1 MKIEVNS
8 TSFLL
13 PNNENWNHLKKD
25 NEIIFSEYGNINNNE
40 NINNKIETEITLF
53 FLPDLFD
60 YFQNDKIHYKSQLK
74 KVKNIIKLIK
84 NKIKLTDKKYIIAV
98 SEYLYNNVI
107 NFSKNINFSNKIKFF
122 FIDEL
127 YDLSKKYNNLF
138 VVDLDIIFSE
148 YGYKNCLDQRNYY
161 MFRCRLSTF
170 GIEII
175 SKNLKDLT
183 DRIKSTNKKVLLVDC
198 DNTLWGG
205 VLAEEGIENIQIGQD
220 GIGVAFSDFQKAII
234 KMKNSGILIVL
245 VSKNE
250 RSDVEKVLKE
260 HQSMILKKKDITTM
274 KVNWN
279 EKSINIK
286 QLSDE
291 LSLGLNSF
299 VFWDDNPIEREK
311 VRAQLKDVEVIEPL
325 SDVTSWPK
333 QLLEYKGFSKSII
346 SKEDGA
352 KTKQYKIRE
361 KFEQDK
367 HSSRDEINYLK
378 SIKIKP
384 TILKID
390 KSTINRTVQM
400 CQKTN
405 QFNLRTKKYDTSDIL
420 KLDNTNISFLV
431 KLKDSYGDH
440 GIVSFI
446 SLKIVNDKFIFID
459 TFLMSCRILGRYLEF
474 WILNEIKKIAIKRK
488 INQILLEY
496 IPTKRNIVA
505 KNFILKNKF
514 ETISKKEAVKYNI
527 FIKKLKKESINSEF
541 YSLST
546 NKIIPNLQIYEK
558 NRR

>member
-1 MKIEVNS
+1 MKIELNS

-13 PNNENWNHLKKD
+13 PNNENWSHLKKD

-84 NKIKLTDKKYIIAV
+84 NKIKLTDKKFIIAV

-127 YDLSKKYNNLF
+127 YNLSKKYNNLF

-183 DRIKSTNKKVLLVDC
+183 DRIKFTNKKVLLVDC

-205 VLAEEGIENIQIGQD
+205 VLAEDGIENIQIGQD

-234 KMKNSGILIVL
+234 KMKNSGILIIL

-346 SKEDGA
+346 SKEDGT
-352 KTKQYKIRE
+352 KTKHYKIRE

-390 KSTINRTVQM
+390 KSTINRTMQM

-420 KLDNTNISFLV
+420 KLNNTNISFLV

-488 INQILLEY
+488 INHILLEY

>member
-1 MKIEVNS
+1 MKIELNS

-13 PNNENWNHLKKD
+13 PNNENWSHLKKD

-84 NKIKLTDKKYIIAV
+84 NKIKLTDKKFIIAV

-127 YDLSKKYNNLF
+127 YNLSKKYNNLF

-183 DRIKSTNKKVLLVDC
+183 DRIKFTNKKVLLVDC

-205 VLAEEGIENIQIGQD
+205 VLAEDGIENIQIGQD

-234 KMKNSGILIVL
+234 KMKNSGILIIL

-346 SKEDGA
+346 SKEDGT
-352 KTKQYKIRE
+352 KTKHYKIRE

-420 KLDNTNISFLV
+420 KLNNTNISFLV

-488 INQILLEY
+488 INHILLEY

-514 ETISKKEAVKYNI
+514 ETISKKEVVKYNI

>member
-420 KLDNTNISFLV
+420 KLNNTNISFLV

-474 WILNEIKKIAIKRK
+474 WILNEIKKIAIKKK

>member
-1 MKIEVNS
+1 M
-8 TSFLL
+8 
-13 PNNENWNHLKKD
+13 
-25 NEIIFSEYGNINNNE
+25 
-40 NINNKIETEITLF
+40 
-53 FLPDLFD
+53 
-60 YFQNDKIHYKSQLK
+60 
-74 KVKNIIKLIK
+74 
-84 NKIKLTDKKYIIAV
+84 
-98 SEYLYNNVI
+98 
-107 NFSKNINFSNKIKFF
+107 
-122 FIDEL
+122 
-127 YDLSKKYNNLF
+127 
-138 VVDLDIIFSE
+138 DIIFSE

-183 DRIKSTNKKVLLVDC
+183 DRIKFTNKKVLLVDC

-205 VLAEEGIENIQIGQD
+205 VLAEDGIENIQIGQD

-346 SKEDGA
+346 SKEDGT

-420 KLDNTNISFLV
+420 KLNNTNISFLV

-488 INQILLEY
+488 INHILLEY

>member
-1 MKIEVNS
+1 MKIELNS

-13 PNNENWNHLKKD
+13 PNNENWSHLKKD

-84 NKIKLTDKKYIIAV
+84 NKIKLTDKKFIIAV

-127 YDLSKKYNNLF
+127 YNLSKKYNNLF

-183 DRIKSTNKKVLLVDC
+183 DRIKFTNKKVLLVDC

-205 VLAEEGIENIQIGQD
+205 VLAEDGIENIQIGQD
-220 GIGVAFSDFQKAII
+220 GIGAAFSDFQKAII
-234 KMKNSGILIVL
+234 KIKTSGILIVL

-279 EKSINIK
+279 EKSTNIK

-311 VRAQLKDVEVIEPL
+311 VRAQLKDVEVVEPL
-325 SDVTSWPK
+325 SDITSWPK
-333 QLLEYKGFSKSII
+333 QLLEYRGFSKFII

-367 HSSRDEINYLK
+367 HSSKDEINYLK
-378 SIKIKP
+378 SIKVKP
-384 TILKID
+384 SIIKID

-405 QFNLRTKKYDTSDIL
+405 QFNLRTKKYDANDIL
-420 KLDNTNISFLV
+420 KLNNTNISFLV
-431 KLKDSYGDH
+431 KLKDNYGDH
-440 GIVSFI
+440 GIVSFV
-446 SLKIVNDKFIFID
+446 SLKIVDDKSIFID

-488 INQILLEY
+488 TDQILLEY
-496 IPTKRNIVA
+496 IPTKRNVVA

-514 ETISKKEAVKYNI
+514 ETISKKETAKYHI
-527 FIKKLKKESINSEF
+527 FIKKLKKESMNSEF

-546 NKIIPNLQIYEK
+546 NKIIPNLEIYEK
-558 NRR
+558 NR

>member
-1 MKIEVNS
+1 MKIVLNS

-13 PNNENWNHLKKD
+13 PNNENWSHLKKNND
-25 NEIIFSEYGNINNNE
+25 IIFSDYGNINDKE
-40 NINNKIETEITLF
+40 NINDKIEAEITLF

-60 YFQNDKIHYKSQLK
+60 YFQNGKIHYKSQLK
-74 KVKNIIKLIK
+74 KIKNIIKLIK
-84 NKIKLTDKKYIIAV
+84 NKIKSTDKKFIIGV

-127 YDLSKKYNNLF
+127 YNLSKKNKNLF

-148 YGYKNCLDQRNYY
+148 HGYKNCLDQRNYY

-175 SKNLKDLT
+175 SKNLKKLT

-205 VLAEEGIENIQIGQD
+205 VLAEDGIENIQIGQD
-220 GIGVAFSDFQKAII
+220 GIGAAFSDFQKAII
-234 KMKNSGILIVL
+234 KIKTSGILIVL

-279 EKSINIK
+279 EKSTNIK

-311 VRAQLKDVEVIEPL
+311 VRAQLKDVEVVEPL
-325 SDVTSWPK
+325 SDITSWPK
-333 QLLEYKGFSKSII
+333 QLLEYRGFSKFII

-367 HSSRDEINYLK
+367 HSSKDEINYLK
-378 SIKIKP
+378 SIKVKP
-384 TILKID
+384 SIIKID

-405 QFNLRTKKYDTSDIL
+405 QFNLRTKKYDANDIL
-420 KLDNTNISFLV
+420 KLNNTNISFLV
-431 KLKDSYGDH
+431 KLKDNYGDH
-440 GIVSFI
+440 GIVSFV
-446 SLKIVNDKFIFID
+446 SLKIVDDKSIFID

-488 INQILLEY
+488 TDHILLEY
-496 IPTKRNIVA
+496 IPTKRNVVA

-514 ETISKKEAVKYNI
+514 ETISKKETAKYHI
-527 FIKKLKKESINSEF
+527 FIKKLKKESMNSEF

-546 NKIIPNLQIYEK
+546 NKIIPNLEIYEK
-558 NRR
+558 NR

>member
-1 MKIEVNS
+1 
-8 TSFLL
+8 
-13 PNNENWNHLKKD
+13 
-25 NEIIFSEYGNINNNE
+25 
-40 NINNKIETEITLF
+40 
-53 FLPDLFD
+53 
-60 YFQNDKIHYKSQLK
+60 
-74 KVKNIIKLIK
+74 
-84 NKIKLTDKKYIIAV
+84 
-98 SEYLYNNVI
+98 
-107 NFSKNINFSNKIKFF
+107 
-122 FIDEL
+122 
-127 YDLSKKYNNLF
+127 
-138 VVDLDIIFSE
+138 
-148 YGYKNCLDQRNYY
+148 
-161 MFRCRLSTF
+161 
-170 GIEII
+170 
-175 SKNLKDLT
+175 
-183 DRIKSTNKKVLLVDC
+183 
-198 DNTLWGG
+198 
-205 VLAEEGIENIQIGQD
+205 
-220 GIGVAFSDFQKAII
+220 
-234 KMKNSGILIVL
+234 
-245 VSKNE
+245 
-250 RSDVEKVLKE
+250 
-260 HQSMILKKKDITTM
+260 MILKKKDITTM

-346 SKEDGA
+346 SKEDGT

-420 KLDNTNISFLV
+420 KLNNTNISFLV

-474 WILNEIKKIAIKRK
+474 WILNEIKKTAIKRK
-488 INQILLEY
+488 INHILLEY

>member
-1 MKIEVNS
+1 MKIVLNS

-13 PNNENWNHLKKD
+13 PNNENWSHLKKNND
-25 NEIIFSEYGNINNNE
+25 IIFSDYGNINDKE
-40 NINNKIETEITLF
+40 NINDKIEAEITLF

-60 YFQNDKIHYKSQLK
+60 YFQNGKIHYKSQLK
-74 KVKNIIKLIK
+74 KIKNIIKLIK
-84 NKIKLTDKKYIIAV
+84 NKIKSTDKKFIIGV

-127 YDLSKKYNNLF
+127 YNLSKKNKNLF

-148 YGYKNCLDQRNYY
+148 HGYKNCLDQRNYY

-175 SKNLKDLT
+175 SKNLKKLT

-205 VLAEEGIENIQIGQD
+205 VLAEDGIENIQIGQD
-220 GIGVAFSDFQKAII
+220 GIGAAFSDFQKAII
-234 KMKNSGILIVL
+234 KIKTSGILIVL

-279 EKSINIK
+279 EKSTNIK

-311 VRAQLKDVEVIEPL
+311 VRAQLKDVEVVEPL
-325 SDVTSWPK
+325 SDITSWPK
-333 QLLEYKGFSKSII
+333 QLLEYRGFSKFII

-378 SIKIKP
+378 SIKVKP
-384 TILKID
+384 SIIKID

-405 QFNLRTKKYDTSDIL
+405 QFNLRTKKYDANDIL
-420 KLDNTNISFLV
+420 KLNNTNISFLV
-431 KLKDSYGDH
+431 KLKDNYGDH
-440 GIVSFI
+440 GIVSFV
-446 SLKIVNDKFIFID
+446 SLKIVDDKSIFID

-488 INQILLEY
+488 TDHILLEY
-496 IPTKRNIVA
+496 IPTKRNVVA

-514 ETISKKEAVKYNI
+514 ETISKKETAKYHI
-527 FIKKLKKESINSEF
+527 FIKKLKKESMNSEF

-546 NKIIPNLQIYEK
+546 NKIIPNLEIYEK
-558 NRR
+558 NR

>member
-1 MKIEVNS
+1 MKIALNS

-25 NEIIFSEYGNINNNE
+25 NDIIFSDYGNINNKA
-40 NINNKIETEITLF
+40 NINDKIEAEITLF

-60 YFQNDKIHYKSQLK
+60 YFQNDKIYHKSQLK
-74 KVKNIIKLIK
+74 KIENIIRLIK
-84 NKIKLTDKKYIIAV
+84 NKIKSTDKNFIIAV

-127 YDLSKKYNNLF
+127 YRLSKKYNNLF

-183 DRIKSTNKKVLLVDC
+183 DRIKHANKKVLLVDC

-205 VLAEEGIENIQIGQD
+205 VLGEDGIENIQIGQD
-220 GIGVAFSDFQKAII
+220 GIGTVFSDFQRAII
-234 KMKNSGILIVL
+234 KIKNSGILIVL

-279 EKSINIK
+279 EKSTNIK
-286 QLSDE
+286 QLSDD

-325 SDVTSWPK
+325 TDVTSWPK
-333 QLLEYKGFSKSII
+333 QLLEYKGFSKFII

-384 TILKID
+384 TIIKID
-390 KSTINRTVQM
+390 KSTINRAVQM
-400 CQKTN
+400 CRKTN
-405 QFNLRTKKYDTSDIL
+405 QFNLRTKKYDANDII
-420 KLDNTNISFLV
+420 KLNKKNINFLV

-446 SLKIVNDKFIFID
+446 SLKIVNNKFIFID

-474 WILNEIKKIAIKRK
+474 WILNEIKKIAVKRR
-488 INQILLEY
+488 IEHILTEY
-496 IPTKRNIVA
+496 IPTKRNVVA

-514 ETISKKEAVKYNI
+514 EAISKKEGPKYNT

-546 NKIIPNLQIYEK
+546 NKIIPNLEIYEK
-558 NRR
+558 NKR

>member
-1 MKIEVNS
+1 MKIELNS

-13 PNNENWNHLKKD
+13 PNNENWSHLKKD

-84 NKIKLTDKKYIIAV
+84 NKIKLTDKKFIIAV

-127 YDLSKKYNNLF
+127 YNLSKKYNNLF

-183 DRIKSTNKKVLLVDC
+183 DRIKFTNKKVLLVDC

-205 VLAEEGIENIQIGQD
+205 VLAEDGIENIQIGQD

-346 SKEDGA
+346 SKEDGT

-420 KLDNTNISFLV
+420 KLNNTNISFLV

-474 WILNEIKKIAIKRK
+474 WILNEIKKTAIKRK
-488 INQILLEY
+488 INHILLEY

>member
-1 MKIEVNS
+1 MKIALNS

-25 NEIIFSEYGNINNNE
+25 NDIIFSDYGNINNKA
-40 NINNKIETEITLF
+40 NINDKIEAEITLF

-60 YFQNDKIHYKSQLK
+60 YFQNDKIYHKSQLK
-74 KVKNIIKLIK
+74 KIENIIRLIK
-84 NKIKLTDKKYIIAV
+84 NKIKSTDKNFIIAV

-127 YDLSKKYNNLF
+127 YRLSKKYNNLF

-183 DRIKSTNKKVLLVDC
+183 DRIKHANKKVLLVDC

-205 VLAEEGIENIQIGQD
+205 VLGEDGIENIQIGQD
-220 GIGVAFSDFQKAII
+220 GIGTVFSDFQRAII
-234 KMKNSGILIVL
+234 KIKNSGILIVL

-279 EKSINIK
+279 EKSTNIK
-286 QLSDE
+286 QLSDD

-325 SDVTSWPK
+325 TDVTSWPK
-333 QLLEYKGFSKSII
+333 QLLEYKGFSKFII

-384 TILKID
+384 TIIKID
-390 KSTINRTVQM
+390 KSTINRAVQM
-400 CQKTN
+400 CRKTN
-405 QFNLRTKKYDTSDIL
+405 QFNLRTKKYDANDII
-420 KLDNTNISFLV
+420 KLNKKNINFLV

-446 SLKIVNDKFIFID
+446 SLKIVNNKFIFID

-474 WILNEIKKIAIKRK
+474 WILNEIKKIAVKRR
-488 INQILLEY
+488 IEHILTEY
-496 IPTKRNIVA
+496 IPTKRNVVA

-514 ETISKKEAVKYNI
+514 EAISKKEGPKYNT